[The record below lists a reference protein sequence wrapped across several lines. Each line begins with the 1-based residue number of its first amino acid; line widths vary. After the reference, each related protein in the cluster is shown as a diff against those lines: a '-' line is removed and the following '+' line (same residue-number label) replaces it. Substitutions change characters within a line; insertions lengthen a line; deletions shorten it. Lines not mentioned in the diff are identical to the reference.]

1 MFSCGILIFS
11 NFKHFKWAERPL
23 RIGLW
28 PWKVGVRIDTTGYTN
43 FKSAIFSSTLFIIL
57 SISKK
62 VILTWFSS
70 AIVVSSFNLQ
80 PNTII
85 KLRAKLNQAGNVRDI
100 QQRSRCRVTARGHD
114 RFVSFNYLK
123 STRLEHACLYCYFTL
138 ITLKIDKI
146 FTSICLGYIDLRGT
160 PDRVWWQYPWWSV
173 FQYTSA
179 TDDLQFGPENW
190 PVPYSI
196 WISWRPTLSKCI
208 NEELLCIKT

>member
-1 MFSCGILIFS
+1 MRDINIFW

-23 RIGLW
+23 RIVLW

-43 FKSAIFSSTLFIIL
+43 FKSAISSSTLFIIL

-80 PNTII
+80 PNTIM

-100 QQRSRCRVTARGHD
+100 QQMSRCRITARGHD

-123 STRLEHACLYCYFTL
+123 STRLEHACLHCYFTWL
-138 ITLKIDKI
+138 LSQSYGLSLQTIDKI
-146 FTSICLGYIDLRGT
+146 FSSICLGYIDLRGT

-173 FQYTSA
+173 FQYTNA

-190 PVPYSI
+190 PVP
-196 WISWRPTLSKCI
+196 
-208 NEELLCIKT
+208 

>member
-1 MFSCGILIFS
+1 MRDINIFL

-23 RIGLW
+23 RIVLW

-43 FKSAIFSSTLFIIL
+43 FKSAISFSTLFIIL

-80 PNTII
+80 PNTIM

-100 QQRSRCRVTARGHD
+100 QQRSRCRITARGHD

-123 STRLEHACLYCYFTL
+123 STRLEHACLYCYFTWL
-138 ITLKIDKI
+138 LSPSYGLSLQTIDKI
-146 FTSICLGYIDLRGT
+146 FSSICLGYIDLRGT

-190 PVPYSI
+190 PVP
-196 WISWRPTLSKCI
+196 
-208 NEELLCIKT
+208 

>member
-1 MFSCGILIFS
+1 MLLFLRDINIFW

-23 RIGLW
+23 RIVLW

-43 FKSAIFSSTLFIIL
+43 FKSAISSSTLFIIL

-80 PNTII
+80 PNTIM

-100 QQRSRCRVTARGHD
+100 QQRSRCRITARGHD

-123 STRLEHACLYCYFTL
+123 STRLEHTCLYCYLTL
-138 ITLKIDKI
+138 ITLSILWSLVADYWQNILFHLFRIHWFARDPGPCLMTVPMMISLPIYKRDWRFAVWPGKL
-146 FTSICLGYIDLRGT
+146 TSSIRYLNFLTTYI
-160 PDRVWWQYPWWSV
+160 
-173 FQYTSA
+173 
-179 TDDLQFGPENW
+179 
-190 PVPYSI
+190 I
-196 WISWRPTLSKCI
+196 
-208 NEELLCIKT
+208 